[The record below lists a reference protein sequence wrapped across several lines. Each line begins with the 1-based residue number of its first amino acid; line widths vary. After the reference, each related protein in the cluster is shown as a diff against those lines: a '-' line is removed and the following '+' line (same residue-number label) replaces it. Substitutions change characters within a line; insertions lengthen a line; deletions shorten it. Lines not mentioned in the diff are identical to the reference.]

1 MSRKGNYWDNSA
13 IEWLFQI
20 LKPECIRDN
29 GYVNFS
35 EASAA
40 ITDDITGYYSELRAY
55 KYNCGFTPNESTR
68 LLWKNLSREQ
78 L

>member
-1 MSRKGNYWDNSA
+1 MSRKGNCWDNNA
-13 IEWLFQI
+13 IERLFQI
-20 LKPECIRDN
+20 LKPEWIRDN

-35 EASAA
+35 EASVA

-55 KYNCGFTPNESTR
+55 KYNCGFTPNESAR